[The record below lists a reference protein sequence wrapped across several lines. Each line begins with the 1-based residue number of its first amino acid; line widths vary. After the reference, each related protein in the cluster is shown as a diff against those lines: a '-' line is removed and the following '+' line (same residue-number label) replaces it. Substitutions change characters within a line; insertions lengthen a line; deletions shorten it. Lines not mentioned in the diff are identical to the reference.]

1 MKKFTLSQGKMLI
14 KLIDRELEATSYDL
28 IKQFRGGFVAWWWQV
43 FAKILGAD
51 LKEEYNISE
60 SEKDRIIERV
70 ITLYEAGVL

>member
-1 MKKFTLSQGKMLI
+1 
-14 KLIDRELEATSYDL
+14 
-28 IKQFRGGFVAWWWQV
+28 V